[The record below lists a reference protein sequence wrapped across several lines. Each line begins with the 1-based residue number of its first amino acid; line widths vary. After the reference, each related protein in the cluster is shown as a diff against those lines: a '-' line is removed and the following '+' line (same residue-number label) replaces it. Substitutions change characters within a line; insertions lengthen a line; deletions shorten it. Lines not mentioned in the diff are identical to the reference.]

1 MSVECQKE
9 NSCPRIACVKYQT
22 SKNLSTWEDKLPPPL
37 TPACRVPE
45 GLAYHEQNIF
55 SPKKKE
61 KHFIIDHISEYKTFE
76 IPIAEWILW

>member
-1 MSVECQKE
+1 
-9 NSCPRIACVKYQT
+9 
-22 SKNLSTWEDKLPPPL
+22 
-37 TPACRVPE
+37 VPE

-76 IPIAEWILW
+76 IPIAE